1 MNLHVLQDSRKRL
14 EGHGKSWQ
22 GLRWHHFQLCQ
33 KPPCPPRLHGKT
45 WRVLTGFKIFDLSGK
60 IPVSELQSCSCY
72 LGLAIWS
79 HYLDLAIPVL
89 LSLSHYLSLIIL
101 ISLSRFHYLNLAI
114 LVLLSWSHFLNLTI
128 PVLLSH
134 SLSWSCYLK
143 LAISILLSRSP
154 QSCYL
159 NLTIAILLSQSCY
172 CNLAIVI
179 LLLRSGYR
187 NLATSISLSDK
198 VGNGVRGLGQPI
210 GSFPES
216 FIKIEYLEPC
226 QDSQCPFD
234 PFWSLGGHG
243 GSWQSW
249 KWCQRTRRNPRK
261 LHKKFRQNR
270 TTGSL
275 LNANFCKNYG
285 LWGAVFCP

>member
-45 WRVLTGFKIFDLSGK
+45 WRVLTGFKMFDLSWK

-89 LSLSHYLSLIIL
+89 QSCYLC
-101 ISLSRFHYLNLAI
+101 HTI
-114 LVLLSWSHFLNLTI
+114 LVSLSWSRYLDFVISIL
-128 PVLLSH
+128 P
-134 SLSWSCYLK
+134 SWSCYLGLTFSISLSQSCYLTHYLD
-143 LAISILLSRSP
+143 LAISSLLSQSP

-187 NLATSISLSDK
+187 NLAISISLS
-198 VGNGVRGLGQPI
+198 Q
-210 GSFPES
+210 FC
-216 FIKIEYLEPC
+216 YLYL
-226 QDSQCPFD
+226 DLYLDHTISI
-234 PFWSLGGHG
+234 
-243 GSWQSW
+243 
-249 KWCQRTRRNPRK
+249 
-261 LHKKFRQNR
+261 
-270 TTGSL
+270 L
-275 LNANFCKNYG
+275 LS
-285 LWGAVFCP
+285 

>member
-45 WRVLTGFKIFDLSGK
+45 WRVLTGFKMFDLSGK

-89 LSLSHYLSLIIL
+89 RSWSCYLCHTILVSLSWSRYLDFVISIL
-101 ISLSRFHYLNLAI
+101 P
-114 LVLLSWSHFLNLTI
+114 SWSHFLNLTI

-172 CNLAIVI
+172 RNPYEASLKVSWRSNI
-179 LLLRSGYR
+179 LNPVKTPHVLQVS
-187 NLATSISLSDK
+187 S
-198 VGNGVRGLGQPI
+198 
-210 GSFPES
+210 
-216 FIKIEYLEPC
+216 
-226 QDSQCPFD
+226 
-234 PFWSLGGHG
+234 WSLGGHG

-249 KWCQRTRRNPRK
+249 KWCQGARATHRK
-261 LHKKFRQNR
+261 LPWKFH
-270 TTGSL
+270 
-275 LNANFCKNYG
+275 
-285 LWGAVFCP
+285 